1 MGTMFGW
8 SREAA
13 KRFGAETV
21 IMGCT
26 IIAAIYQEYLMEG
39 GEPSE
44 VPIINPNL
52 MALKMA
58 EGLADLKQKGGYFIA
73 RQGYY
78 MKPTGHFA
86 DEFARARRVWNSS
99 KPDFSA

>member
-1 MGTMFGW
+1 
-8 SREAA
+8 
-13 KRFGAETV
+13 
-21 IMGCT
+21 
-26 IIAAIYQEYLMEG
+26 
-39 GEPSE
+39 

-58 EGLADLKQKGGYFIA
+58 EGLADLRQKGGYSIA
-73 RQGYY
+73 RKGYY

-86 DEFARARRVWNSS
+86 EEFASARRIWNSS